1 MTPPRRRRLEVGEL
15 IDDQRSRIVGIER
28 QLAVVL
34 PVCLDAEQRARRQ
47 ATAHSGDVVT
57 GAQMVEP
64 AVVRVLDEQPERQ
77 GLMVDPGRGGERR
90 ARIELV
96 RQPQPRRPHALPVE
110 REVIEAAAE
119 RRDQTR
125 AEGLIHRNEGTRL
138 VRSQRLVQV
147 ESFVDGVDAGQLRSV
162 EDAGAAERTSGRRA
176 PREGGPG
183 ARPIVPSAAQYY
195 LFLAGLVV
203 EQQRPSHPSR
213 RSIRDAHPVG
223 APRVGE

>member
-1 MTPPRRRRLEVGEL
+1 MVERPVALGSFEVRVPRHRVAIARQAVHVL
-15 IDDQRSRIVGIER
+15 R
-28 QLAVVL
+28 QLLADEHL
-34 PVCLDAEQRARRQ
+34 CLDAEQRARRQ
-47 ATAHSGDVVT
+47 ATAHPGDVVT

-110 REVIEAAAE
+110 REVIEAAAD

-183 ARPIVPSAAQYY
+183 TQAPRPCASGPSSRTPAPAM
-195 LFLAGLVV
+195 LA
-203 EQQRPSHPSR
+203 EISPSNSERFPSR
-213 RSIRDAHPVG
+213 
-223 APRVGE
+223 